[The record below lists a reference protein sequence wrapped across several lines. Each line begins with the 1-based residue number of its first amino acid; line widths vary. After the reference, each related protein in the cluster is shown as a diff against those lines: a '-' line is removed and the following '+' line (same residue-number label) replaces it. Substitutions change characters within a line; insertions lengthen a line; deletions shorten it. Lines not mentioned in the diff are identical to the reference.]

1 MGSLEK
7 LRMVFTGL
15 GIWLLATLWLFMTG
29 FTMDTETVVSVLVVV
44 LTAAL
49 KQVADTAY
57 IKGELKLLK
66 ENVSLLLKKSLE

>member
-29 FTMDTETVVSVLVVV
+29 FTMDTETVVSVLVIV

-66 ENVSLLLKKSLE
+66 ENVSLLLRKSLE